1 MEPAA
6 GIASPQGDSQLA
18 KEVLGGSGRI
28 RRADSLAQNL
38 ANQVDRR
45 DGILGQ
51 PP

>member
-1 MEPAA
+1 MDN
-6 GIASPQGDSQLA
+6 GGASSRHCQLA
-18 KEVLGGSGRI
+18 KEVLGGNGRI

-38 ANQVDRR
+38 ANQADRR